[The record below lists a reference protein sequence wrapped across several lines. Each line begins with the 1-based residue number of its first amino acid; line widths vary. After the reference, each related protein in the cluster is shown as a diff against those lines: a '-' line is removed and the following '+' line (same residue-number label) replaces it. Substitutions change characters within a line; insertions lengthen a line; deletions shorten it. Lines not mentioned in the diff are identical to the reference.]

1 MEKMTGES
9 LDLTQEN
16 VKRLKELFP
25 EVLTEKKIDFDKLR
39 LILGD
44 EVETSPERY
53 EFRWNGKNEAIKLSQ
68 TPSMGTL
75 RPDKESSKN
84 WDTTENLYIEGD
96 NLEVLKLLQKS
107 YFGKIKMIYID
118 PPYNTGKDFV
128 YKDNFH
134 DNIANYKEI
143 TNQSTKANPETS
155 GRFHTDW
162 LNMMYPRLRLARN
175 LLKEDGVI
183 FISIDDKEI
192 NNLKKICD
200 EIFGDGNFRN
210 QIIISRNTSDQ
221 TEYVS
226 SLNTEKE
233 YVLVYSKNINFSYNT
248 AIIDFDKNGLDIL
261 SYLIN
266 TNSPKKYQEEIYK
279 KYKLSSMKSEW
290 KGFYTAKE
298 SRPSMQYEINGVV
311 PYGEDNPNR
320 RWIWGKERAL
330 QAVENYNEFCRLFP
344 DSSEEELNKYISK
357 TGIKDFVR
365 KNKNNTIQYY
375 KNGKSG
381 TVIGDNWS
389 EINTGQGS
397 NSIKELFQKNYFD
410 NPKPLDL
417 IKRIM
422 EITLFEDEII
432 LDFFSGSGTTAQSV
446 MNFNASRNMHHKFIM
461 VQVPEKIEEKNEAY
475 KDGYINIC
483 NIAKERIRRAGDKVL
498 RESCNNKDLDI
509 GFKVFKLDDSNIKTW
524 DPNTNDLEHTLFNSV
539 QNLKENRTQE
549 DLLYELMLK
558 MGIELTANI
567 EEINVGGKILYNI
580 QSGGLV
586 ICLENE
592 ITKDVIDVILT
603 LKTPFMDMKVVF
615 KEYGFKSDA
624 EKLNA
629 IQNLKQHGIK
639 DVRSV

>member
-16 VKRLKELFP
+16 INRLKELFP

-143 TNQSTKANPETS
+143 TNQSTKANPETN

-175 LLKEDGVI
+175 LLKEDGIIVI
-183 FISIDDKEI
+183 NIDE
-192 NNLKKICD
+192 NEFPNLHKICD
-200 EIFGDGNFRN
+200 E
-210 QIIISRNTSDQ
+210 
-221 TEYVS
+221 
-226 SLNTEKE
+226 L
-233 YVLVYSKNINFSYNT
+233 
-248 AIIDFDKNGLDIL
+248 
-261 SYLIN
+261 
-266 TNSPKKYQEEIYK
+266 
-279 KYKLSSMKSEW
+279 
-290 KGFYTAKE
+290 
-298 SRPSMQYEINGVV
+298 
-311 PYGEDNPNR
+311 YGESNSLGTIVWDKRNPKGDAKG
-320 RWIWGKERAL
+320 IAYQHE
-330 QAVENYNEFCRLFP
+330 
-344 DSSEEELNKYISK
+344 YIL
-357 TGIKDFVR
+357 IYA
-365 KNKNNTIQYY
+365 KNKNRFLEICDVKRMKKNAKSMIEKAQNIFNKVGEGYSLELANKEYTAWINKQQDLSGGEKAYNKIDENGDVYRLVSMAWPNKSQAPKDYFIPLIHPQTGRECPVPERGWRNPSNTM
-375 KNGKSG
+375 
-381 TVIGDNWS
+381 
-389 EINTGQGS
+389 
-397 NSIKELFQKNYFD
+397 KELQNRGLIVFGKDESVQPQRKYFLKENMYENIPSLLYYGGSD
-410 NPKPLDL
+410 TELLSNLKIPFDTPKVVNICKEHIQSFCQQD
-417 IKRIM
+417 
-422 EITLFEDEII
+422 DII
-432 LDFFSGSGTTAQSV
+432 LDFFSGSSTIAHATMLS
-446 MNFNASRNMHHKFIM
+446 NLEDNKKRKFIM
-461 VQVPEKIEEKNEAY
+461 VQLPEQVDEKHEAFKVGY
-475 KDGYINIC
+475 KNIC
-483 NIAKERIRRAGDKVL
+483 DIGKDRIRRAGDMISADSK
-498 RESCNNKDLDI
+498 NTGIDT
-509 GFKVFKLDDSNIKTW
+509 GFKVFKLDDSNIKRW
-524 DPNTNDLEHTLFNSV
+524 DPNTKDLENTIFNST
-539 QNLKENRTQE
+539 QNMKENRTQE

-558 MGIELTANI
+558 MGIELTTKI
-567 EEINVGGKILYNI
+567 EEISVAGKVIYSI
-580 QSGGLV
+580 QFGGLV

-592 ITKDVIDVILT
+592 ITKEMIDYIPT
-603 LKTPFMDMKVVF
+603 LKSPFMEMKVVF

-624 EKLNA
+624 DKMNA

>member
-1 MEKMTGES
+1 MMEKMTGES

-16 VKRLKELFP
+16 IKRLKELFP

-143 TNQSTKANPETS
+143 TNQSTKANPETN

-183 FISIDDKEI
+183 FISIGQVEI
-192 NNLKKICD
+192 DNLIKCCN
-200 EIFGDGNFRN
+200 EIFGETNKVGIVSRVMKSGGGKGQFFSPNMEYILVYAKNIIELGYFREPISEDIIKKLYTSIETEGPKKGEKYRPFGLYQSSLDPMRGCSNQRYYIEAPDGTLLLPPGNSMPKEAVDGAMVVPTSAEDKVWRWSRDRYLSEKEKGNIVFKESKGVLIQSDGNPASWN
-210 QIIISRNTSDQ
+210 VYTKIWLSDRQ
-221 TEYVS
+221 EEGMVP
-226 SLNTEKE
+226 
-233 YVLVYSKNINFSYNT
+233 V
-248 AIIDFDKNGLDIL
+248 D
-261 SYLIN
+261 LIN
-266 TNSPKKYQEEIYK
+266 KWENRQ
-279 KYKLSSMKSEW
+279 SS
-290 KGFYTAKE
+290 
-298 SRPSMQYEINGVV
+298 
-311 PYGEDNPNR
+311 
-320 RWIWGKERAL
+320 
-330 QAVENYNEFCRLFP
+330 
-344 DSSEEELNKYISK
+344 
-357 TGIKDFVR
+357 
-365 KNKNNTIQYY
+365 
-375 KNGKSG
+375 
-381 TVIGDNWS
+381 
-389 EINTGQGS
+389 
-397 NSIKELFQKNYFD
+397 KELQELGIQFDFAKPVGLINY
-410 NPKPLDL
+410 LL
-417 IKRIM
+417 QIV
-422 EITLFEDEII
+422 EDTKDAII
-432 LDFFSGSGTTAQSV
+432 LDFFSGSATTAHAVMQS
-446 MNFNASRNMHHKFIM
+446 NMDNGNRKYIM
-461 VQVPEKIEEKNEAY
+461 VQIPEEVGEQTEAY
-475 KDGYINIC
+475 KSGYENIC
-483 NIAKERIRRAGDKVL
+483 EIGKERIRRAGDNIA
-498 RESCNNKDLDI
+498 RESQGIDI

-524 DPNTNDLEHTLFNSV
+524 NPSTKDLENTLFNSI
-539 QNLKENRTQE
+539 QNLKEDRTKE
-549 DLLYELMLK
+549 DLLYELLLK
-558 MGIELTANI
+558 LGIELTAKV
-567 EEINVGGKILYNI
+567 EEINVDGKVIYNI

-586 ICLENE
+586 ICLEDDL
-592 ITKDVIDVILT
+592 TKDVIDYIPK
-603 LKTPFMDMKVVF
+603 LKSPFMEMKVVF

-624 EKLNA
+624 DKMNA